1 MKQSLLNAD
10 FKSALNIMNKKRFS
24 NSELD
29 KGRRSVDL
37 YKVAILGMVFITP
50 AAIFTVMAYGFTY
63 VLKVKMIYTVLAWIC
78 WGLFIF
84 PYIIAIAAKFVR
96 HKDYGSYFFYNS
108 LMGLM
113 VCTCWAI
120 VSIMIGVYLV
130 RENTAKWETV
140 FQTVIA
146 LLCLI
151 FDIPHNIKKLRHELA
166 GKNEK
171 SIYYTDIIFGIV
183 FVALLIYNFKL
194 STILSENSYEGM
206 LEALL
211 MNVIGKQGILFY
223 LYLVSDKMLLWHAK
237 NYVLVSWYARKYPEE
252 TRKYFNIPVTR
263 WYYSNELREKHGV
276 DLATIPV
283 KEQLKGAKIDD
294 YEIYLNDI
302 ARINDE
308 DMRGETVIA
317 GFDIAID
324 SKDVYLICTD
334 KKMYPVYKDNTFNMS
349 VPQISYEA
357 LKWYDTDYKKDY
369 LRISDGKLIT
379 SFDWLKEKKKQAL
392 ESILA
397 EHGIPKLD
405 RTLFEVPKHAEI
417 KKDGIPA
424 GFVEN
429 YQAALS
435 NFSEDEKEIK
445 SSKIEHDILIYDNST
460 YMLLT
465 NKRLIFVF
473 NEDDFG
479 IPYIGVDYFN
489 ISIKHQRYGFAE
501 NLCLRNKNLIMPIK
515 GMTELW
521 KRTTIG
527 YLMDKAQVMKDAKAM
542 LEQSFTEIDMTVIE
556 KLEKAKVDDYEIY
569 INDIARINDVDMR
582 GETVIAGFDILAG
595 SKDVYLICTD
605 KKMYPVYKD
614 NTFNMS
620 VPQISYEALKW
631 YEVDYKKDYLR
642 ISDGKLIT
650 SFRDIKKNKKQT
662 LESILAEH
670 GIPKL
675 DWTLSE
681 VPKHAEIK
689 KDGIPSEFV
698 ENYQAALSSFSED
711 EQEIV
716 SDKVEHDV
724 IVDSTGVYFLV
735 TNKRFIFVFGNDDF
749 HIPYTSVDYSELSVY
764 KQHYFFADNL
774 CLRDK
779 NDLFMPFSGTSET
792 WKRITTKYLVDLI
805 NQSQKDALKG
815 GDVYD
820 EC

>member
-29 KGRRSVDL
+29 KGRRSVDV

-63 VLKVKMIYTVLAWIC
+63 VLKVKMIYAVLAWIC
-78 WGLFIF
+78 WGLFLF

-108 LMGLM
+108 LMELM

-130 RENTAKWETV
+130 RENTAKWEPV

-151 FDIPHNIKKLRHELA
+151 LDIPQTIKKWKYELA
-166 GKNEK
+166 GKSEE
-171 SIYYTDIIFGIV
+171 SIHYADIIFGIV
-183 FVALLIYNFKL
+183 FVALMIYNFKL
-194 STILSENSYEGM
+194 STILSECSSDGVFDGVFEG
-206 LEALL
+206 LL

-237 NYVLVSWYARKYPEE
+237 NYFLVSWYARKYPEE

-294 YEIYLNDI
+294 YEIY
-302 ARINDE
+302 
-308 DMRGETVIA
+308 
-317 GFDIAID
+317 
-324 SKDVYLICTD
+324 
-334 KKMYPVYKDNTFNMS
+334 
-349 VPQISYEA
+349 
-357 LKWYDTDYKKDY
+357 
-369 LRISDGKLIT
+369 
-379 SFDWLKEKKKQAL
+379 
-392 ESILA
+392 
-397 EHGIPKLD
+397 
-405 RTLFEVPKHAEI
+405 
-417 KKDGIPA
+417 
-424 GFVEN
+424 
-429 YQAALS
+429 
-435 NFSEDEKEIK
+435 
-445 SSKIEHDILIYDNST
+445 
-460 YMLLT
+460 
-465 NKRLIFVF
+465 
-473 NEDDFG
+473 
-479 IPYIGVDYFN
+479 
-489 ISIKHQRYGFAE
+489 
-501 NLCLRNKNLIMPIK
+501 
-515 GMTELW
+515 
-521 KRTTIG
+521 
-527 YLMDKAQVMKDAKAM
+527 
-542 LEQSFTEIDMTVIE
+542 
-556 KLEKAKVDDYEIY
+556 

-582 GETVIAGFDILAG
+582 GETVIAGFDISAG
-595 SKDVYLICTD
+595 SKNVYLICTD

-631 YEVDYKKDYLR
+631 YEVDYKKDYFR

-670 GIPKL
+670 GIPEL

-689 KDGIPSEFV
+689 KDGIPAEFV
-698 ENYQAALSSFSED
+698 ENYQTALSSFSED
-711 EQEIV
+711 EEEIG
-716 SDKVEHDV
+716 SDKVEHNV
-724 IVDSTGVYFLV
+724 IVDFTSVYFFV
-735 TNKRFIFVFGNDDF
+735 TNQRFIFVFGNDDF

-792 WKRITTKYLVDLI
+792 WERITTKYLVDLI

-815 GDVYD
+815 GMSMMNADRKDDVKD
-820 EC
+820 FVSFEQMRRQEAT

>member
-29 KGRRSVDL
+29 KGRRSVDV

-63 VLKVKMIYTVLAWIC
+63 VLKVKMIYAVLAWIC
-78 WGLFIF
+78 WGLFLF

-108 LMGLM
+108 LMELM

-130 RENTAKWETV
+130 RENTAKWEPV

-151 FDIPHNIKKLRHELA
+151 LDIPQTIKKWKYELD
-166 GKNEK
+166 GKSEE
-171 SIYYTDIIFGIV
+171 SIHYADIIFGIV
-183 FVALLIYNFKL
+183 FVALMIYNFKL
-194 STILSENSYEGM
+194 STILSECSSDGVFEGVF
-206 LEALL
+206 EGLL

-237 NYVLVSWYARKYPEE
+237 NYFLVSWYARKYPEE

-294 YEIYLNDI
+294 YEIY
-302 ARINDE
+302 
-308 DMRGETVIA
+308 
-317 GFDIAID
+317 
-324 SKDVYLICTD
+324 
-334 KKMYPVYKDNTFNMS
+334 
-349 VPQISYEA
+349 
-357 LKWYDTDYKKDY
+357 
-369 LRISDGKLIT
+369 
-379 SFDWLKEKKKQAL
+379 
-392 ESILA
+392 
-397 EHGIPKLD
+397 
-405 RTLFEVPKHAEI
+405 
-417 KKDGIPA
+417 
-424 GFVEN
+424 
-429 YQAALS
+429 
-435 NFSEDEKEIK
+435 
-445 SSKIEHDILIYDNST
+445 
-460 YMLLT
+460 
-465 NKRLIFVF
+465 
-473 NEDDFG
+473 
-479 IPYIGVDYFN
+479 
-489 ISIKHQRYGFAE
+489 
-501 NLCLRNKNLIMPIK
+501 
-515 GMTELW
+515 
-521 KRTTIG
+521 
-527 YLMDKAQVMKDAKAM
+527 
-542 LEQSFTEIDMTVIE
+542 
-556 KLEKAKVDDYEIY
+556 

-582 GETVIAGFDILAG
+582 GETVIAGFDISAG
-595 SKDVYLICTD
+595 SKNVYLICTD

-631 YEVDYKKDYLR
+631 YEVDYKKDYFR

-670 GIPKL
+670 GIPEL

-689 KDGIPSEFV
+689 KDGIPAEFV
-698 ENYQAALSSFSED
+698 ENYQTALSSFSED
-711 EQEIV
+711 EEEIG
-716 SDKVEHDV
+716 SDKVEHNV
-724 IVDSTGVYFLV
+724 IVDFTSVYFFV
-735 TNKRFIFVFGNDDF
+735 TNQRFIFVFGNDDF

-779 NDLFMPFSGTSET
+779 NELFMPFSGTSET
-792 WKRITTKYLVDLI
+792 WERITTKYLVDLI

>member
-29 KGRRSVDL
+29 KGRRSVDV

-63 VLKVKMIYTVLAWIC
+63 VLKVKMIYAVLAWIC
-78 WGLFIF
+78 WGLFLF

-108 LMGLM
+108 LMELM

-130 RENTAKWETV
+130 RENTAKWEPV

-151 FDIPHNIKKLRHELA
+151 LDIPQTIKKWKYELA
-166 GKNEK
+166 GKSEE
-171 SIYYTDIIFGIV
+171 SIHYADIIFGIV
-183 FVALLIYNFKL
+183 FVALMIYNFKL
-194 STILSENSYEGM
+194 STILSECSSDGVFDGVFEG
-206 LEALL
+206 LL

-237 NYVLVSWYARKYPEE
+237 NYFLVSWYARKYPEE

-294 YEIYLNDI
+294 YEIY
-302 ARINDE
+302 
-308 DMRGETVIA
+308 
-317 GFDIAID
+317 
-324 SKDVYLICTD
+324 
-334 KKMYPVYKDNTFNMS
+334 
-349 VPQISYEA
+349 
-357 LKWYDTDYKKDY
+357 
-369 LRISDGKLIT
+369 
-379 SFDWLKEKKKQAL
+379 
-392 ESILA
+392 
-397 EHGIPKLD
+397 
-405 RTLFEVPKHAEI
+405 
-417 KKDGIPA
+417 
-424 GFVEN
+424 
-429 YQAALS
+429 
-435 NFSEDEKEIK
+435 
-445 SSKIEHDILIYDNST
+445 
-460 YMLLT
+460 
-465 NKRLIFVF
+465 
-473 NEDDFG
+473 
-479 IPYIGVDYFN
+479 
-489 ISIKHQRYGFAE
+489 
-501 NLCLRNKNLIMPIK
+501 
-515 GMTELW
+515 
-521 KRTTIG
+521 
-527 YLMDKAQVMKDAKAM
+527 
-542 LEQSFTEIDMTVIE
+542 
-556 KLEKAKVDDYEIY
+556 

-582 GETVIAGFDILAG
+582 GETVIAGFDISAG
-595 SKDVYLICTD
+595 SKNVYLICTD

-631 YEVDYKKDYLR
+631 YEVDYKKDYFR

-670 GIPKL
+670 GIPEL
-675 DWTLSE
+675 YWTLSE

-689 KDGIPSEFV
+689 KDGIPAEFV
-698 ENYQAALSSFSED
+698 ENYQTALSSFSED
-711 EQEIV
+711 EEEIG
-716 SDKVEHDV
+716 SDKVEHNV
-724 IVDSTGVYFLV
+724 IVDFTSVYFFV
-735 TNKRFIFVFGNDDF
+735 TNQRFIFVFGNDDF

-792 WKRITTKYLVDLI
+792 WERITTKYLVDLI

>member
-1 MKQSLLNAD
+1 
-10 FKSALNIMNKKRFS
+10 MNKKRFS

-29 KGRRSVDL
+29 KGRRSVDV

-63 VLKVKMIYTVLAWIC
+63 VLKVKMIYAVLAWIC
-78 WGLFIF
+78 WGLFLF

-108 LMGLM
+108 LMELM

-130 RENTAKWETV
+130 RKNTAKWEPV

-151 FDIPHNIKKLRHELA
+151 LDIPQTIKKWKYELD
-166 GKNEK
+166 GKSEE
-171 SIYYTDIIFGIV
+171 SIHYADIIFGIV
-183 FVALLIYNFKL
+183 FVALMIYNFKL
-194 STILSENSYEGM
+194 STILSECSSDGVFDGMFEG
-206 LEALL
+206 LL

-237 NYVLVSWYARKYPEE
+237 NYFLVSWYARKYPEE

-294 YEIYLNDI
+294 YEIY
-302 ARINDE
+302 
-308 DMRGETVIA
+308 
-317 GFDIAID
+317 
-324 SKDVYLICTD
+324 
-334 KKMYPVYKDNTFNMS
+334 
-349 VPQISYEA
+349 
-357 LKWYDTDYKKDY
+357 
-369 LRISDGKLIT
+369 
-379 SFDWLKEKKKQAL
+379 
-392 ESILA
+392 
-397 EHGIPKLD
+397 
-405 RTLFEVPKHAEI
+405 
-417 KKDGIPA
+417 
-424 GFVEN
+424 
-429 YQAALS
+429 
-435 NFSEDEKEIK
+435 
-445 SSKIEHDILIYDNST
+445 
-460 YMLLT
+460 
-465 NKRLIFVF
+465 
-473 NEDDFG
+473 
-479 IPYIGVDYFN
+479 
-489 ISIKHQRYGFAE
+489 
-501 NLCLRNKNLIMPIK
+501 
-515 GMTELW
+515 
-521 KRTTIG
+521 
-527 YLMDKAQVMKDAKAM
+527 
-542 LEQSFTEIDMTVIE
+542 
-556 KLEKAKVDDYEIY
+556 

-582 GETVIAGFDILAG
+582 GETVIAGFDISAG
-595 SKDVYLICTD
+595 SKNVYLICTD

-631 YEVDYKKDYLR
+631 YEVDYKKDYFR

-662 LESILAEH
+662 LESIFAEH
-670 GIPKL
+670 GIPEL

-689 KDGIPSEFV
+689 KDGIPAEFV
-698 ENYQAALSSFSED
+698 ENYQTALSSFSED
-711 EQEIV
+711 EEEIG
-716 SDKVEHDV
+716 SDKVEHNV
-724 IVDSTGVYFLV
+724 IVDFTSVYFFV
-735 TNKRFIFVFGNDDF
+735 TNQRFIFVFGNDDF

-792 WKRITTKYLVDLI
+792 WERITTKYLVDLI

>member
-24 NSELD
+24 NSELE
-29 KGRRSVDL
+29 KGRSRDLSKLAISVM
-37 YKVAILGMVFITP
+37 AFITS
-50 AAIFTVMAYGFTY
+50 AFIFTFMAYGFTY
-63 VLKVKMIYTVLAWIC
+63 VLKVKTIYAVLAWIC
-78 WGLFIF
+78 WGLFLF

-108 LMGLM
+108 LMELM

-130 RENTAKWETV
+130 RENTAKWEPV

-151 FDIPHNIKKLRHELA
+151 LDIPQTIKKWKYELA
-166 GKNEK
+166 GKSEE
-171 SIYYTDIIFGIV
+171 SIHYADIIFGIV
-183 FVALLIYNFKL
+183 FVALMIYNFKL
-194 STILSENSYEGM
+194 STILSECSSDGVFDGVFEG
-206 LEALL
+206 LL

-237 NYVLVSWYARKYPEE
+237 NYFLVSWYARKYPEE
-252 TRKYFNIPVTR
+252 TRKYFNISVTR

-294 YEIYLNDI
+294 YEIYKNDI
-302 ARINDE
+302 DRIKDK
-308 DMRGETVIA
+308 DMEGEKLLA
-317 GFDIAID
+317 GFDTVID

-349 VPQISYEA
+349 VP
-357 LKWYDTDYKKDY
+357 K
-369 LRISDGKLIT
+369 
-379 SFDWLKEKKKQAL
+379 
-392 ESILA
+392 
-397 EHGIPKLD
+397 
-405 RTLFEVPKHAEI
+405 
-417 KKDGIPA
+417 
-424 GFVEN
+424 
-429 YQAALS
+429 
-435 NFSEDEKEIK
+435 
-445 SSKIEHDILIYDNST
+445 
-460 YMLLT
+460 
-465 NKRLIFVF
+465 
-473 NEDDFG
+473 
-479 IPYIGVDYFN
+479 
-489 ISIKHQRYGFAE
+489 
-501 NLCLRNKNLIMPIK
+501 
-515 GMTELW
+515 
-521 KRTTIG
+521 
-527 YLMDKAQVMKDAKAM
+527 
-542 LEQSFTEIDMTVIE
+542 
-556 KLEKAKVDDYEIY
+556 
-569 INDIARINDVDMR
+569 
-582 GETVIAGFDILAG
+582 
-595 SKDVYLICTD
+595 
-605 KKMYPVYKD
+605 
-614 NTFNMS
+614 
-620 VPQISYEALKW
+620 ISYEALKW
-631 YEVDYKKDYLR
+631 YEVDYKKDYFR

-670 GIPKL
+670 GIPEL

-689 KDGIPSEFV
+689 KDGIPAEFV
-698 ENYQAALSSFSED
+698 ENYQTALSSFSED
-711 EQEIV
+711 EEEIG
-716 SDKVEHDV
+716 SDKVEHNV
-724 IVDSTGVYFLV
+724 IVDFTSVYFLA
-735 TNKRFIFVFGNDDF
+735 TNQRFIFVFGNDDF

-792 WKRITTKYLVDLI
+792 WERITTKYLVDLI

>member
-63 VLKVKMIYTVLAWIC
+63 VLKVKMIYAVLAWIC

-108 LMGLM
+108 LMELM

-130 RENTAKWETV
+130 RENTAKWEPV

-151 FDIPHNIKKLRHELA
+151 LDIPQTIKKWKYELA
-166 GKNEK
+166 GKSEE
-171 SIYYTDIIFGIV
+171 SIHYADIIFGIV

-237 NYVLVSWYARKYPEE
+237 NYFLVSWYARKYPEE

-294 YEIYLNDI
+294 YEIYKNDI
-302 ARINDE
+302 DRIKDK
-308 DMRGETVIA
+308 DMEGETVIA
-317 GFDIAID
+317 GFDTVID

-349 VPQISYEA
+349 VPKISYES
-357 LKWYDTDYKKDY
+357 LKWYDTDYKKGY
-369 LRISDGKLIT
+369 FRISDGKLIT
-379 SFDWLKEKKKQAL
+379 SFDGLKEKKKQA
-392 ESILA
+392 
-397 EHGIPKLD
+397 
-405 RTLFEVPKHAEI
+405 
-417 KKDGIPA
+417 
-424 GFVEN
+424 
-429 YQAALS
+429 
-435 NFSEDEKEIK
+435 
-445 SSKIEHDILIYDNST
+445 
-460 YMLLT
+460 
-465 NKRLIFVF
+465 
-473 NEDDFG
+473 
-479 IPYIGVDYFN
+479 
-489 ISIKHQRYGFAE
+489 
-501 NLCLRNKNLIMPIK
+501 
-515 GMTELW
+515 
-521 KRTTIG
+521 
-527 YLMDKAQVMKDAKAM
+527 
-542 LEQSFTEIDMTVIE
+542 
-556 KLEKAKVDDYEIY
+556 
-569 INDIARINDVDMR
+569 
-582 GETVIAGFDILAG
+582 
-595 SKDVYLICTD
+595 
-605 KKMYPVYKD
+605 
-614 NTFNMS
+614 
-620 VPQISYEALKW
+620 
-631 YEVDYKKDYLR
+631 
-642 ISDGKLIT
+642 
-650 SFRDIKKNKKQT
+650 

-689 KDGIPSEFV
+689 KDGIPARFV

>member
-1 MKQSLLNAD
+1 
-10 FKSALNIMNKKRFS
+10 MNKKRFS

-29 KGRRSVDL
+29 KGRRSVDV

-63 VLKVKMIYTVLAWIC
+63 VLKVKMIYAVLAWIC
-78 WGLFIF
+78 WGLFLF

-108 LMGLM
+108 LMELM

-130 RENTAKWETV
+130 RENTAKWEPV

-151 FDIPHNIKKLRHELA
+151 LDIPQTIKKWKYELA
-166 GKNEK
+166 GKSEE
-171 SIYYTDIIFGIV
+171 SIHYADIIFGIV
-183 FVALLIYNFKL
+183 FVALMIYNFKL
-194 STILSENSYEGM
+194 STILSECSSDGVFEG
-206 LEALL
+206 LL

-237 NYVLVSWYARKYPEE
+237 NYFLVSWYARKYPEE
-252 TRKYFNIPVTR
+252 TRKYFNISVTR

-294 YEIYLNDI
+294 YKIYKNDI
-302 ARINDE
+302 DRIKDK
-308 DMRGETVIA
+308 DMEGEKLLA
-317 GFDIAID
+317 GFDTVID

-349 VPQISYEA
+349 VP
-357 LKWYDTDYKKDY
+357 K
-369 LRISDGKLIT
+369 
-379 SFDWLKEKKKQAL
+379 
-392 ESILA
+392 
-397 EHGIPKLD
+397 
-405 RTLFEVPKHAEI
+405 
-417 KKDGIPA
+417 
-424 GFVEN
+424 
-429 YQAALS
+429 
-435 NFSEDEKEIK
+435 
-445 SSKIEHDILIYDNST
+445 
-460 YMLLT
+460 
-465 NKRLIFVF
+465 
-473 NEDDFG
+473 
-479 IPYIGVDYFN
+479 
-489 ISIKHQRYGFAE
+489 
-501 NLCLRNKNLIMPIK
+501 
-515 GMTELW
+515 
-521 KRTTIG
+521 
-527 YLMDKAQVMKDAKAM
+527 
-542 LEQSFTEIDMTVIE
+542 
-556 KLEKAKVDDYEIY
+556 
-569 INDIARINDVDMR
+569 
-582 GETVIAGFDILAG
+582 
-595 SKDVYLICTD
+595 
-605 KKMYPVYKD
+605 
-614 NTFNMS
+614 
-620 VPQISYEALKW
+620 ISYEALKW
-631 YEVDYKKDYLR
+631 YEVDYKKDYFR

-670 GIPKL
+670 GIPEL

-689 KDGIPSEFV
+689 KDGIPAEFV
-698 ENYQAALSSFSED
+698 ENYQTALSSFSED
-711 EQEIV
+711 EEEIG
-716 SDKVEHDV
+716 SDKVEHNV
-724 IVDSTGVYFLV
+724 IVDFTSVYFLV

>member
-29 KGRRSVDL
+29 KGRRSVDV

-63 VLKVKMIYTVLAWIC
+63 VLKVKMIYAVLAWIC
-78 WGLFIF
+78 WGLFLF

-108 LMGLM
+108 LMELM

-130 RENTAKWETV
+130 RKNTAKWEPV

-151 FDIPHNIKKLRHELA
+151 LDIPQTIKKWKYELD
-166 GKNEK
+166 GKSEE
-171 SIYYTDIIFGIV
+171 SIHYADIIFGIV
-183 FVALLIYNFKL
+183 FVALMIYNFKL
-194 STILSENSYEGM
+194 STILSECSSDGVFDGMFEG
-206 LEALL
+206 LL

-237 NYVLVSWYARKYPEE
+237 NYFLVSWYARKYPEE

-263 WYYSNELREKHGV
+263 WYYSNELREKHG
-276 DLATIPV
+276 A
-283 KEQLKGAKIDD
+283 
-294 YEIYLNDI
+294 
-302 ARINDE
+302 
-308 DMRGETVIA
+308 
-317 GFDIAID
+317 
-324 SKDVYLICTD
+324 
-334 KKMYPVYKDNTFNMS
+334 
-349 VPQISYEA
+349 
-357 LKWYDTDYKKDY
+357 
-369 LRISDGKLIT
+369 
-379 SFDWLKEKKKQAL
+379 
-392 ESILA
+392 
-397 EHGIPKLD
+397 
-405 RTLFEVPKHAEI
+405 
-417 KKDGIPA
+417 
-424 GFVEN
+424 
-429 YQAALS
+429 
-435 NFSEDEKEIK
+435 
-445 SSKIEHDILIYDNST
+445 
-460 YMLLT
+460 
-465 NKRLIFVF
+465 
-473 NEDDFG
+473 DF
-479 IPYIGVDYFN
+479 
-489 ISIKHQRYGFAE
+489 A
-501 NLCLRNKNLIMPIK
+501 
-515 GMTELW
+515 
-521 KRTTIG
+521 
-527 YLMDKAQVMKDAKAM
+527 
-542 LEQSFTEIDMTVIE
+542 DMTVIE
-556 KLEKAKVDDYEIY
+556 KLEKAKVDDYEFY
-569 INDIARINDVDMR
+569 KNDIARINDVDMR
-582 GETVIAGFDILAG
+582 GETVIAGFDISAG
-595 SKDVYLICTD
+595 SKNVYLICTD

-631 YEVDYKKDYLR
+631 YEVDYKKDYFR

-662 LESILAEH
+662 LESIFAEH
-670 GIPKL
+670 GIPEL

-689 KDGIPSEFV
+689 KDGIPAEFV
-698 ENYQAALSSFSED
+698 ENYQTALSSFSED
-711 EQEIV
+711 EEEIG
-716 SDKVEHDV
+716 SDKVEHNV
-724 IVDSTGVYFLV
+724 IVDFTSVYFFV
-735 TNKRFIFVFGNDDF
+735 TNQRFIFVFGNDDF

-792 WKRITTKYLVDLI
+792 WERITTKYLVDLI

>member
-29 KGRRSVDL
+29 KGRRSVDV

-63 VLKVKMIYTVLAWIC
+63 VLKVKMIYAVLAWIC
-78 WGLFIF
+78 WGLFLF

-108 LMGLM
+108 LMELM

-130 RENTAKWETV
+130 RENTAKWEPV

-151 FDIPHNIKKLRHELA
+151 LDIPQTIKKWKYELA
-166 GKNEK
+166 GKSEE
-171 SIYYTDIIFGIV
+171 SIHYADIIFGIV
-183 FVALLIYNFKL
+183 FVALMIYNFKL
-194 STILSENSYEGM
+194 STILSECSSDGVFDGVFEG
-206 LEALL
+206 LL

-237 NYVLVSWYARKYPEE
+237 NYFLVSWYARKYPEE
-252 TRKYFNIPVTR
+252 TQKYFNIPVTR

-294 YEIYLNDI
+294 YEIYKNDI
-302 ARINDE
+302 DRIKDK
-308 DMRGETVIA
+308 DMEVEKLLA
-317 GFDIAID
+317 GFD
-324 SKDVYLICTD
+324 
-334 KKMYPVYKDNTFNMS
+334 
-349 VPQISYEA
+349 
-357 LKWYDTDYKKDY
+357 
-369 LRISDGKLIT
+369 
-379 SFDWLKEKKKQAL
+379 
-392 ESILA
+392 
-397 EHGIPKLD
+397 
-405 RTLFEVPKHAEI
+405 
-417 KKDGIPA
+417 
-424 GFVEN
+424 
-429 YQAALS
+429 
-435 NFSEDEKEIK
+435 
-445 SSKIEHDILIYDNST
+445 
-460 YMLLT
+460 
-465 NKRLIFVF
+465 
-473 NEDDFG
+473 
-479 IPYIGVDYFN
+479 
-489 ISIKHQRYGFAE
+489 
-501 NLCLRNKNLIMPIK
+501 
-515 GMTELW
+515 
-521 KRTTIG
+521 
-527 YLMDKAQVMKDAKAM
+527 
-542 LEQSFTEIDMTVIE
+542 TVI
-556 KLEKAKVDDYEIY
+556 D
-569 INDIARINDVDMR
+569 
-582 GETVIAGFDILAG
+582 

-631 YEVDYKKDYLR
+631 YEVDYKKDYFR

-670 GIPKL
+670 GIPEL

-689 KDGIPSEFV
+689 KDGIPAEFV
-698 ENYQAALSSFSED
+698 ENYQTALSSFSED
-711 EQEIV
+711 EEEIG
-716 SDKVEHDV
+716 SDKVEHNV
-724 IVDSTGVYFLV
+724 IVDFTSVYFFV
-735 TNKRFIFVFGNDDF
+735 TNQRFIFVFGNDDF

-792 WKRITTKYLVDLI
+792 WERITTKYLVDLI

>member
-29 KGRRSVDL
+29 KGRRSVDV

-63 VLKVKMIYTVLAWIC
+63 VLKVKMIYAVLAWIC
-78 WGLFIF
+78 WGLFLF

-108 LMGLM
+108 LMELM

-130 RENTAKWETV
+130 RENTAKWEPV

-151 FDIPHNIKKLRHELA
+151 LDIPQTIKKWKYELD
-166 GKNEK
+166 GKSEE
-171 SIYYTDIIFGIV
+171 SIHYADIIFGIV
-183 FVALLIYNFKL
+183 FVALMIYNFKL
-194 STILSENSYEGM
+194 STILSECSSDGVFEGVF
-206 LEALL
+206 EGLL

-237 NYVLVSWYARKYPEE
+237 NYFLVSWYARKYPEE

-294 YEIYLNDI
+294 YEIY
-302 ARINDE
+302 
-308 DMRGETVIA
+308 
-317 GFDIAID
+317 
-324 SKDVYLICTD
+324 
-334 KKMYPVYKDNTFNMS
+334 
-349 VPQISYEA
+349 
-357 LKWYDTDYKKDY
+357 
-369 LRISDGKLIT
+369 
-379 SFDWLKEKKKQAL
+379 
-392 ESILA
+392 
-397 EHGIPKLD
+397 
-405 RTLFEVPKHAEI
+405 
-417 KKDGIPA
+417 
-424 GFVEN
+424 
-429 YQAALS
+429 
-435 NFSEDEKEIK
+435 
-445 SSKIEHDILIYDNST
+445 
-460 YMLLT
+460 
-465 NKRLIFVF
+465 
-473 NEDDFG
+473 
-479 IPYIGVDYFN
+479 
-489 ISIKHQRYGFAE
+489 
-501 NLCLRNKNLIMPIK
+501 
-515 GMTELW
+515 
-521 KRTTIG
+521 
-527 YLMDKAQVMKDAKAM
+527 
-542 LEQSFTEIDMTVIE
+542 
-556 KLEKAKVDDYEIY
+556 

-582 GETVIAGFDILAG
+582 GETVIAGFDISAG
-595 SKDVYLICTD
+595 SKNVYLICTD

-631 YEVDYKKDYLR
+631 YEVDYKKDYFR

-670 GIPKL
+670 GIPEL

-689 KDGIPSEFV
+689 KDGIPAEFV
-698 ENYQAALSSFSED
+698 ENYQTALSSFSED
-711 EQEIV
+711 EEEIG
-716 SDKVEHDV
+716 SDKVEHNV
-724 IVDSTGVYFLV
+724 IVDFTSVYFFV
-735 TNKRFIFVFGNDDF
+735 TNQRFIFVFGNDDF

-792 WKRITTKYLVDLI
+792 WERITTKYLVDLI

>member
-29 KGRRSVDL
+29 KGRRSVDV

-63 VLKVKMIYTVLAWIC
+63 VLKVKMIYAVLAWIC
-78 WGLFIF
+78 WGLFLF

-108 LMGLM
+108 LMELM

-130 RENTAKWETV
+130 RKNTAKWEPV

-151 FDIPHNIKKLRHELA
+151 LDIPQTIKKWKYELD
-166 GKNEK
+166 GKSEE
-171 SIYYTDIIFGIV
+171 SIHYADIIFGIV
-183 FVALLIYNFKL
+183 FVALMIYNFKL
-194 STILSENSYEGM
+194 STILSECSSDGVFDGMFEG
-206 LEALL
+206 LL

-237 NYVLVSWYARKYPEE
+237 NYFLVSWYARKYPEE

-294 YEIYLNDI
+294 YEIY
-302 ARINDE
+302 
-308 DMRGETVIA
+308 
-317 GFDIAID
+317 
-324 SKDVYLICTD
+324 
-334 KKMYPVYKDNTFNMS
+334 
-349 VPQISYEA
+349 
-357 LKWYDTDYKKDY
+357 
-369 LRISDGKLIT
+369 
-379 SFDWLKEKKKQAL
+379 
-392 ESILA
+392 
-397 EHGIPKLD
+397 
-405 RTLFEVPKHAEI
+405 
-417 KKDGIPA
+417 
-424 GFVEN
+424 
-429 YQAALS
+429 
-435 NFSEDEKEIK
+435 
-445 SSKIEHDILIYDNST
+445 
-460 YMLLT
+460 
-465 NKRLIFVF
+465 
-473 NEDDFG
+473 
-479 IPYIGVDYFN
+479 
-489 ISIKHQRYGFAE
+489 
-501 NLCLRNKNLIMPIK
+501 
-515 GMTELW
+515 
-521 KRTTIG
+521 
-527 YLMDKAQVMKDAKAM
+527 
-542 LEQSFTEIDMTVIE
+542 
-556 KLEKAKVDDYEIY
+556 

-582 GETVIAGFDILAG
+582 GETVIAGFDISAG
-595 SKDVYLICTD
+595 SKNVYLICTD

-631 YEVDYKKDYLR
+631 YEVDYKKDYFR

-662 LESILAEH
+662 LESIFAEH
-670 GIPKL
+670 GIPEL

-689 KDGIPSEFV
+689 KDGIPAEFV
-698 ENYQAALSSFSED
+698 ENYQTALSSFSED
-711 EQEIV
+711 EEEIG
-716 SDKVEHDV
+716 SDKVEHNV
-724 IVDSTGVYFLV
+724 IVDFTSVYFFV
-735 TNKRFIFVFGNDDF
+735 TNQRFIFVFGNDDF

-792 WKRITTKYLVDLI
+792 WERITTKYLVDLI

>member
-24 NSELD
+24 NSELE
-29 KGRRSVDL
+29 KGRSRDLSKLAVSVM
-37 YKVAILGMVFITP
+37 AFITS
-50 AAIFTVMAYGFTY
+50 AFIFTFMAYGFTY
-63 VLKVKMIYTVLAWIC
+63 VLKVKTIYAVLAWIC
-78 WGLFIF
+78 WGLFVF
-84 PYIIAIAAKFVR
+84 PCIVAIAAKFVR
-96 HKDYGSYFFYNS
+96 YKDYGSYFFYNS
-108 LMGLM
+108 LMELM

-130 RENTAKWETV
+130 RENTAKWEPV

-151 FDIPHNIKKLRHELA
+151 LDIPQTIKKWKYELA
-166 GKNEK
+166 GKSEE
-171 SIYYTDIIFGIV
+171 SIHYADIIFGIV
-183 FVALLIYNFKL
+183 FVALMIYNFKL
-194 STILSENSYEGM
+194 STILSECSSDGVFEG
-206 LEALL
+206 LL

-237 NYVLVSWYARKYPEE
+237 NYFLVSWYARKYPEE

-294 YEIYLNDI
+294 YEIY
-302 ARINDE
+302 
-308 DMRGETVIA
+308 
-317 GFDIAID
+317 
-324 SKDVYLICTD
+324 
-334 KKMYPVYKDNTFNMS
+334 
-349 VPQISYEA
+349 
-357 LKWYDTDYKKDY
+357 
-369 LRISDGKLIT
+369 
-379 SFDWLKEKKKQAL
+379 
-392 ESILA
+392 
-397 EHGIPKLD
+397 
-405 RTLFEVPKHAEI
+405 
-417 KKDGIPA
+417 
-424 GFVEN
+424 
-429 YQAALS
+429 
-435 NFSEDEKEIK
+435 
-445 SSKIEHDILIYDNST
+445 
-460 YMLLT
+460 
-465 NKRLIFVF
+465 
-473 NEDDFG
+473 
-479 IPYIGVDYFN
+479 
-489 ISIKHQRYGFAE
+489 
-501 NLCLRNKNLIMPIK
+501 
-515 GMTELW
+515 
-521 KRTTIG
+521 
-527 YLMDKAQVMKDAKAM
+527 
-542 LEQSFTEIDMTVIE
+542 
-556 KLEKAKVDDYEIY
+556 

-582 GETVIAGFDILAG
+582 GETVIAGFDISAG
-595 SKDVYLICTD
+595 SKNVYLICTD

-631 YEVDYKKDYLR
+631 YEVDYKKDYFR
-642 ISDGKLIT
+642 IFDGKLIT

-670 GIPKL
+670 GIPEL

-689 KDGIPSEFV
+689 KDGIPAEFV
-698 ENYQAALSSFSED
+698 ENYQTALSSFSED
-711 EQEIV
+711 EEEIG
-716 SDKVEHDV
+716 SDKVEHNV
-724 IVDSTGVYFLV
+724 IVDFTSVYFFV
-735 TNKRFIFVFGNDDF
+735 TNQRFIFVFGNDDF

-764 KQHYFFADNL
+764 KHHYFLADNL

-779 NDLFMPFSGTSET
+779 NDLFMPFLGTSET

>member
-24 NSELD
+24 NSELE
-29 KGRRSVDL
+29 KGRSRGLSKLAISVM
-37 YKVAILGMVFITP
+37 AFITS
-50 AAIFTVMAYGFTY
+50 AFIFTFMAYGFTY
-63 VLKVKMIYTVLAWIC
+63 VLKVKMIYAVLAWIC
-78 WGLFIF
+78 WGLFVF
-84 PYIIAIAAKFVR
+84 PCIVAIAAKFVR
-96 HKDYGSYFFYNS
+96 YKDYGSYFFYNS

-113 VCTCWAI
+113 FSICLCIATIPLSVC
-120 VSIMIGVYLV
+120 VV

-151 FDIPHNIKKLRHELA
+151 LDIPHKIKKLRHELA

-171 SIYYTDIIFGIV
+171 SINYADIIFGIV
-183 FVALLIYNFKL
+183 FVALMIYNFKL
-194 STILSENSYEGM
+194 STILSENSYKGM
-206 LEALL
+206 LEALID
-211 MNVIGKQGILFY
+211 NVVCKQGILFW
-223 LYLVSDKMLLWHAK
+223 LYLMSDKVLLYYAK
-237 NYVLVSWYARKYPEE
+237 NYFLVSWYTRKYPEE
-252 TRKYFNIPVTR
+252 TRKHFNIPVTR
-263 WYYSNELREKHGV
+263 WYYSNELREKHGADFADMSV
-276 DLATIPV
+276 IEKLE
-283 KEQLKGAKIDD
+283 KAKADD
-294 YEIYLNDI
+294 YEIYKNDI

-324 SKDVYLICTD
+324 
-334 KKMYPVYKDNTFNMS
+334 
-349 VPQISYEA
+349 
-357 LKWYDTDYKKDY
+357 
-369 LRISDGKLIT
+369 
-379 SFDWLKEKKKQAL
+379 
-392 ESILA
+392 
-397 EHGIPKLD
+397 
-405 RTLFEVPKHAEI
+405 
-417 KKDGIPA
+417 
-424 GFVEN
+424 
-429 YQAALS
+429 
-435 NFSEDEKEIK
+435 
-445 SSKIEHDILIYDNST
+445 
-460 YMLLT
+460 
-465 NKRLIFVF
+465 
-473 NEDDFG
+473 
-479 IPYIGVDYFN
+479 
-489 ISIKHQRYGFAE
+489 
-501 NLCLRNKNLIMPIK
+501 
-515 GMTELW
+515 
-521 KRTTIG
+521 
-527 YLMDKAQVMKDAKAM
+527 
-542 LEQSFTEIDMTVIE
+542 
-556 KLEKAKVDDYEIY
+556 
-569 INDIARINDVDMR
+569 
-582 GETVIAGFDILAG
+582 

-670 GIPKL
+670 GVSKL

-689 KDGIPSEFV
+689 KDGIPAEFS

-805 NQSQKDALKG
+805 NQKEERCVEK
-815 GDVYD
+815 
-820 EC
+820 

>member
-29 KGRRSVDL
+29 KGRRSVDV

-63 VLKVKMIYTVLAWIC
+63 VLKVKMIYAVLAWIC
-78 WGLFIF
+78 WGLFLF

-108 LMGLM
+108 LMELM

-183 FVALLIYNFKL
+183 FVALMIYNFKL
-194 STILSENSYEGM
+194 STILSENSYKEM
-206 LEALL
+206 LEALIE
-211 MNVIGKQGILFY
+211 NVVFKQGILVNAY
-223 LYLVSDKMLLWHAK
+223 LMFDKLLLYYAK
-237 NYVLVSWYARKYPEE
+237 NYFLVSWYARKYPEE

-263 WYYSNELREKHGV
+263 WYYSNELREKHGADFADMSV
-276 DLATIPV
+276 IEKLE
-283 KEQLKGAKIDD
+283 KAKADD
-294 YEIYLNDI
+294 YEIYKNDI

-357 LKWYDTDYKKDY
+357 LKWY
-369 LRISDGKLIT
+369 
-379 SFDWLKEKKKQAL
+379 
-392 ESILA
+392 
-397 EHGIPKLD
+397 
-405 RTLFEVPKHAEI
+405 
-417 KKDGIPA
+417 
-424 GFVEN
+424 
-429 YQAALS
+429 
-435 NFSEDEKEIK
+435 
-445 SSKIEHDILIYDNST
+445 
-460 YMLLT
+460 
-465 NKRLIFVF
+465 
-473 NEDDFG
+473 
-479 IPYIGVDYFN
+479 
-489 ISIKHQRYGFAE
+489 
-501 NLCLRNKNLIMPIK
+501 
-515 GMTELW
+515 
-521 KRTTIG
+521 
-527 YLMDKAQVMKDAKAM
+527 
-542 LEQSFTEIDMTVIE
+542 
-556 KLEKAKVDDYEIY
+556 
-569 INDIARINDVDMR
+569 
-582 GETVIAGFDILAG
+582 
-595 SKDVYLICTD
+595 
-605 KKMYPVYKD
+605 
-614 NTFNMS
+614 
-620 VPQISYEALKW
+620 
-631 YEVDYKKDYLR
+631 EVDYKKDYFR

-670 GIPKL
+670 GIPEL

-689 KDGIPSEFV
+689 KDGIPAEFV
-698 ENYQAALSSFSED
+698 ENYQTALSSFSED
-711 EQEIV
+711 EEEIG
-716 SDKVEHDV
+716 SDKVEHNV
-724 IVDSTGVYFLV
+724 IVDFTSVYFLV

-805 NQSQKDALKG
+805 NQKEERCVEK
-815 GDVYD
+815 
-820 EC
+820 

>member
-10 FKSALNIMNKKRFS
+10 FKSALNIMNKKCFS

-63 VLKVKMIYTVLAWIC
+63 VLKVKMIYAVLAWIC

-96 HKDYGSYFFYNS
+96 HKDYGSYFFYKS
-108 LMGLM
+108 LTEIM
-113 VCTCWAI
+113 VYICWDI
-120 VSIMIGVYLV
+120 VLIMISVYLV
-130 RENTAKWETV
+130 RENTATWEPV
-140 FQTVIA
+140 FQTVIV
-146 LLCLI
+146 LICLI
-151 FDIPHNIKKLRHELA
+151 FDIPHNIKKWKHELT

-171 SIYYTDIIFGIV
+171 SINYADIIFGIV

-194 STILSENSYEGM
+194 STILSENSYKEM
-206 LEALL
+206 LEALIE
-211 MNVIGKQGILFY
+211 NVVFKQGILVNAY
-223 LYLVSDKMLLWHAK
+223 LMFDKLLLYYAK
-237 NYVLVSWYARKYPEE
+237 NYFLVSWYAKKYPEE
-252 TRKYFNIPVTR
+252 TRKHFNIPITK
-263 WYYSNELREKHGV
+263 WYYSNELREKHGA
-276 DLATIPV
+276 DFA
-283 KEQLKGAKIDD
+283 
-294 YEIYLNDI
+294 
-302 ARINDE
+302 
-308 DMRGETVIA
+308 DM
-317 GFDIAID
+317 
-324 SKDVYLICTD
+324 S
-334 KKMYPVYKDNTFNMS
+334 
-349 VPQISYEA
+349 
-357 LKWYDTDYKKDY
+357 
-369 LRISDGKLIT
+369 
-379 SFDWLKEKKKQAL
+379 
-392 ESILA
+392 
-397 EHGIPKLD
+397 
-405 RTLFEVPKHAEI
+405 
-417 KKDGIPA
+417 
-424 GFVEN
+424 
-429 YQAALS
+429 
-435 NFSEDEKEIK
+435 
-445 SSKIEHDILIYDNST
+445 
-460 YMLLT
+460 
-465 NKRLIFVF
+465 
-473 NEDDFG
+473 
-479 IPYIGVDYFN
+479 
-489 ISIKHQRYGFAE
+489 
-501 NLCLRNKNLIMPIK
+501 
-515 GMTELW
+515 
-521 KRTTIG
+521 
-527 YLMDKAQVMKDAKAM
+527 
-542 LEQSFTEIDMTVIE
+542 VIE
-556 KLEKAKVDDYEIY
+556 KLENVKADDYEIY

-582 GETVIAGFDILAG
+582 GETVIAGFDILVG

-670 GIPKL
+670 GVSKL

-689 KDGIPSEFV
+689 KDGIPAEFS

-724 IVDSTGVYFLV
+724 IVDFTSVYFFV
-735 TNKRFIFVFGNDDF
+735 TNQRFIFVFGNDDF

-764 KQHYFFADNL
+764 KQHYFLADNL

-779 NDLFMPFSGTSET
+779 NDLFMPFLGTSET
-792 WKRITTKYLVDLI
+792 WERITTKYLVDLI

>member
-29 KGRRSVDL
+29 KGRRSVDV

-63 VLKVKMIYTVLAWIC
+63 VLKVKMIYAVLAWIC
-78 WGLFIF
+78 WGLFLF

-108 LMGLM
+108 LMELM

-130 RENTAKWETV
+130 RENTAKWEPV

-151 FDIPHNIKKLRHELA
+151 LDIPQTIKKWKYELA
-166 GKNEK
+166 GKSEE
-171 SIYYTDIIFGIV
+171 SIHYADIIFGIV
-183 FVALLIYNFKL
+183 FVALMIYNFKL
-194 STILSENSYEGM
+194 STILSECSSDGVFDGVFEG
-206 LEALL
+206 LL

-237 NYVLVSWYARKYPEE
+237 NYFLVSWYARKYPEE

-294 YEIYLNDI
+294 YEIY
-302 ARINDE
+302 
-308 DMRGETVIA
+308 
-317 GFDIAID
+317 
-324 SKDVYLICTD
+324 
-334 KKMYPVYKDNTFNMS
+334 
-349 VPQISYEA
+349 
-357 LKWYDTDYKKDY
+357 
-369 LRISDGKLIT
+369 
-379 SFDWLKEKKKQAL
+379 
-392 ESILA
+392 
-397 EHGIPKLD
+397 
-405 RTLFEVPKHAEI
+405 
-417 KKDGIPA
+417 
-424 GFVEN
+424 
-429 YQAALS
+429 
-435 NFSEDEKEIK
+435 
-445 SSKIEHDILIYDNST
+445 
-460 YMLLT
+460 
-465 NKRLIFVF
+465 
-473 NEDDFG
+473 
-479 IPYIGVDYFN
+479 
-489 ISIKHQRYGFAE
+489 
-501 NLCLRNKNLIMPIK
+501 
-515 GMTELW
+515 
-521 KRTTIG
+521 
-527 YLMDKAQVMKDAKAM
+527 
-542 LEQSFTEIDMTVIE
+542 
-556 KLEKAKVDDYEIY
+556 

-582 GETVIAGFDILAG
+582 SETVIAGFDISAG
-595 SKDVYLICTD
+595 SKEVYLICTD

-631 YEVDYKKDYLR
+631 YEVDYKKDYFR

-670 GIPKL
+670 GVSKL

-689 KDGIPSEFV
+689 KDGIPAEFV
-698 ENYQAALSSFSED
+698 ENYQTALSSFSED
-711 EQEIV
+711 EEEIG
-716 SDKVEHDV
+716 SDKVEHNV
-724 IVDSTGVYFLV
+724 IVDFTSVYFFV
-735 TNKRFIFVFGNDDF
+735 TNQRFIFVFGNDDF

-792 WKRITTKYLVDLI
+792 WERITTKYLVDLI

>member
-63 VLKVKMIYTVLAWIC
+63 VLKVKMIYAVLAWIC
-78 WGLFIF
+78 WGLFLF

-108 LMGLM
+108 LMELM

-151 FDIPHNIKKLRHELA
+151 FDIPHNIKKWKHELA

-183 FVALLIYNFKL
+183 FVALMIYNFKL
-194 STILSENSYEGM
+194 STILSENSYKEM
-206 LEALL
+206 LEALIE
-211 MNVIGKQGILFY
+211 NVVFKQGILVNAY
-223 LYLVSDKMLLWHAK
+223 LMFDKLLLYYAK
-237 NYVLVSWYARKYPEE
+237 NYFLVSWYAKKYPEE
-252 TRKYFNIPVTR
+252 TRKHFNIPITK
-263 WYYSNELREKHGV
+263 WYYSNELREKHGADFADMSV
-276 DLATIPV
+276 IEKLENV
-283 KEQLKGAKIDD
+283 KADD
-294 YEIYLNDI
+294 YEIYINDI

-324 SKDVYLICTD
+324 S
-334 KKMYPVYKDNTFNMS
+334 
-349 VPQISYEA
+349 
-357 LKWYDTDYKKDY
+357 
-369 LRISDGKLIT
+369 
-379 SFDWLKEKKKQAL
+379 
-392 ESILA
+392 
-397 EHGIPKLD
+397 
-405 RTLFEVPKHAEI
+405 
-417 KKDGIPA
+417 
-424 GFVEN
+424 
-429 YQAALS
+429 
-435 NFSEDEKEIK
+435 
-445 SSKIEHDILIYDNST
+445 
-460 YMLLT
+460 
-465 NKRLIFVF
+465 
-473 NEDDFG
+473 
-479 IPYIGVDYFN
+479 
-489 ISIKHQRYGFAE
+489 
-501 NLCLRNKNLIMPIK
+501 RN
-515 GMTELW
+515 
-521 KRTTIG
+521 
-527 YLMDKAQVMKDAKAM
+527 
-542 LEQSFTEIDMTVIE
+542 
-556 KLEKAKVDDYEIY
+556 
-569 INDIARINDVDMR
+569 
-582 GETVIAGFDILAG
+582 
-595 SKDVYLICTD
+595 VYLICTD

-631 YEVDYKKDYLR
+631 YEVDYKKDYFR

-670 GIPKL
+670 GIPEL

-711 EQEIV
+711 EEEIG

-764 KQHYFFADNL
+764 KQHYFLADNL

>member
-29 KGRRSVDL
+29 KGRRSVDV

-63 VLKVKMIYTVLAWIC
+63 VLKVKMIYAVLAWIC
-78 WGLFIF
+78 WGLFLF

-108 LMGLM
+108 LMELM

-130 RENTAKWETV
+130 RENTAKWEPV

-151 FDIPHNIKKLRHELA
+151 LDIPQTIKKWKYELA
-166 GKNEK
+166 GKSEE
-171 SIYYTDIIFGIV
+171 SIHYADIIFGIV
-183 FVALLIYNFKL
+183 FVALMIYNFKL
-194 STILSENSYEGM
+194 STILSECSSDGVFDG
-206 LEALL
+206 LL

-237 NYVLVSWYARKYPEE
+237 NYFLVSWYARKYPEE

-294 YEIYLNDI
+294 YEIYKNDI
-302 ARINDE
+302 DRIKDK
-308 DMRGETVIA
+308 DMEGEKLLA
-317 GFDIAID
+317 GFD
-324 SKDVYLICTD
+324 
-334 KKMYPVYKDNTFNMS
+334 
-349 VPQISYEA
+349 
-357 LKWYDTDYKKDY
+357 
-369 LRISDGKLIT
+369 
-379 SFDWLKEKKKQAL
+379 
-392 ESILA
+392 
-397 EHGIPKLD
+397 
-405 RTLFEVPKHAEI
+405 
-417 KKDGIPA
+417 
-424 GFVEN
+424 
-429 YQAALS
+429 
-435 NFSEDEKEIK
+435 
-445 SSKIEHDILIYDNST
+445 
-460 YMLLT
+460 
-465 NKRLIFVF
+465 
-473 NEDDFG
+473 
-479 IPYIGVDYFN
+479 
-489 ISIKHQRYGFAE
+489 
-501 NLCLRNKNLIMPIK
+501 
-515 GMTELW
+515 
-521 KRTTIG
+521 
-527 YLMDKAQVMKDAKAM
+527 
-542 LEQSFTEIDMTVIE
+542 TVI
-556 KLEKAKVDDYEIY
+556 D
-569 INDIARINDVDMR
+569 
-582 GETVIAGFDILAG
+582 

-631 YEVDYKKDYLR
+631 YEVDYKKDYFR

-670 GIPKL
+670 GIPEL

-689 KDGIPSEFV
+689 KDGIPAEFV
-698 ENYQAALSSFSED
+698 ENYQTALSSFSED
-711 EQEIV
+711 EQEIG
-716 SDKVEHDV
+716 SDKVEHNV
-724 IVDSTGVYFLV
+724 IVDFTSVYFLV

>member
-24 NSELD
+24 NLELNS
-29 KGRRSVDL
+29 GRSGDL
-37 YKVAILGMVFITP
+37 YKVAISVMAFITP
-50 AAIFTVMAYGFTY
+50 AAIFTFMAYGFTY
-63 VLKVKMIYTVLAWIC
+63 VLKVKMIYAVLAWIC
-78 WGLFIF
+78 WGLFLF

-96 HKDYGSYFFYNS
+96 HKDYGSYFFYKS
-108 LMGLM
+108 LTEVM
-113 VCTCWAI
+113 VYICWII
-120 VSIMIGVYLV
+120 VSIMINVYLV
-130 RENTAKWETV
+130 RENTAKWEPV

-151 FDIPHNIKKLRHELA
+151 LDIPQTIKKWKYELA
-166 GKNEK
+166 GKSEE
-171 SIYYTDIIFGIV
+171 SIHYADIIFGIV
-183 FVALLIYNFKL
+183 FVALMIYNFKL
-194 STILSENSYEGM
+194 STILSECSSDGVFDG
-206 LEALL
+206 LL
-211 MNVIGKQGILFY
+211 MNVIGKQGILVSAY
-223 LYLVSDKMLLWHAK
+223 LMLDKLLLWHAK
-237 NYVLVSWYARKYPEE
+237 NYFLVSWYARKYPEE
-252 TRKYFNIPVTR
+252 TRKYFNILVTR

-294 YEIYLNDI
+294 YEIYKNDI
-302 ARINDE
+302 DRIKDK
-308 DMRGETVIA
+308 DMEGEKLLA
-317 GFDIAID
+317 GFD
-324 SKDVYLICTD
+324 
-334 KKMYPVYKDNTFNMS
+334 
-349 VPQISYEA
+349 
-357 LKWYDTDYKKDY
+357 
-369 LRISDGKLIT
+369 
-379 SFDWLKEKKKQAL
+379 
-392 ESILA
+392 
-397 EHGIPKLD
+397 
-405 RTLFEVPKHAEI
+405 
-417 KKDGIPA
+417 
-424 GFVEN
+424 
-429 YQAALS
+429 
-435 NFSEDEKEIK
+435 
-445 SSKIEHDILIYDNST
+445 
-460 YMLLT
+460 
-465 NKRLIFVF
+465 
-473 NEDDFG
+473 
-479 IPYIGVDYFN
+479 
-489 ISIKHQRYGFAE
+489 
-501 NLCLRNKNLIMPIK
+501 
-515 GMTELW
+515 
-521 KRTTIG
+521 
-527 YLMDKAQVMKDAKAM
+527 
-542 LEQSFTEIDMTVIE
+542 TVI
-556 KLEKAKVDDYEIY
+556 D
-569 INDIARINDVDMR
+569 
-582 GETVIAGFDILAG
+582 

-631 YEVDYKKDYLR
+631 YEVDYKKDYFR

-670 GIPKL
+670 GIPEL

>member
-29 KGRRSVDL
+29 KGRRSVDV

-63 VLKVKMIYTVLAWIC
+63 VLKVKMIYAVLAWIC
-78 WGLFIF
+78 WGLFLF

-108 LMGLM
+108 LMELM

-130 RENTAKWETV
+130 RENTAKWEPV

-151 FDIPHNIKKLRHELA
+151 LDIPQTIKKWKYELA
-166 GKNEK
+166 GKSEE
-171 SIYYTDIIFGIV
+171 SIHYADIIFGIV
-183 FVALLIYNFKL
+183 FVALMIYNFKL
-194 STILSENSYEGM
+194 STILSECSSDGVFEGI
-206 LEALL
+206 L

-237 NYVLVSWYARKYPEE
+237 NYFLVSWYARKYPEE
-252 TRKYFNIPVTR
+252 TRKYFNISVTR

-294 YEIYLNDI
+294 YKIYKNDI
-302 ARINDE
+302 DRIKDK
-308 DMRGETVIA
+308 DMEGEKLLA
-317 GFDIAID
+317 GFDTVID

-349 VPQISYEA
+349 VP
-357 LKWYDTDYKKDY
+357 K
-369 LRISDGKLIT
+369 
-379 SFDWLKEKKKQAL
+379 
-392 ESILA
+392 
-397 EHGIPKLD
+397 
-405 RTLFEVPKHAEI
+405 
-417 KKDGIPA
+417 
-424 GFVEN
+424 
-429 YQAALS
+429 
-435 NFSEDEKEIK
+435 
-445 SSKIEHDILIYDNST
+445 
-460 YMLLT
+460 
-465 NKRLIFVF
+465 
-473 NEDDFG
+473 
-479 IPYIGVDYFN
+479 
-489 ISIKHQRYGFAE
+489 
-501 NLCLRNKNLIMPIK
+501 
-515 GMTELW
+515 
-521 KRTTIG
+521 
-527 YLMDKAQVMKDAKAM
+527 
-542 LEQSFTEIDMTVIE
+542 
-556 KLEKAKVDDYEIY
+556 
-569 INDIARINDVDMR
+569 
-582 GETVIAGFDILAG
+582 
-595 SKDVYLICTD
+595 
-605 KKMYPVYKD
+605 
-614 NTFNMS
+614 
-620 VPQISYEALKW
+620 ISYEALKW
-631 YEVDYKKDYLR
+631 YEVDYKKDYFR

-670 GIPKL
+670 GIPEL

-689 KDGIPSEFV
+689 KDGIPAEFV
-698 ENYQAALSSFSED
+698 ENYQTALSSFSED
-711 EQEIV
+711 EEEIG
-716 SDKVEHDV
+716 SDKVEHNV
-724 IVDSTGVYFLV
+724 IVDFTSVYFLV

>member
-29 KGRRSVDL
+29 KGRRSVDV

-63 VLKVKMIYTVLAWIC
+63 VLKVKMIYAVLAWIC
-78 WGLFIF
+78 WGLFVF
-84 PYIIAIAAKFVR
+84 PCIVAIAAKFVR
-96 HKDYGSYFFYNS
+96 YKDYGSYFFYNS

-113 VCTCWAI
+113 FSICLCIATIPLSVC
-120 VSIMIGVYLV
+120 VV

-151 FDIPHNIKKLRHELA
+151 LDIPHKIKKLRHELA

-171 SIYYTDIIFGIV
+171 SINYADIIFGIV
-183 FVALLIYNFKL
+183 FVALMIYNFKL
-194 STILSENSYEGM
+194 STILSENSYKGM
-206 LEALL
+206 LEALID
-211 MNVIGKQGILFY
+211 NVVCKQGILFW
-223 LYLVSDKMLLWHAK
+223 LYLMSDKVLLYYAK
-237 NYVLVSWYARKYPEE
+237 NYFLVSWYTRKYPEE
-252 TRKYFNIPVTR
+252 TRKHFNIPVTR
-263 WYYSNELREKHGV
+263 WYYSNELREKHGADFADMSV
-276 DLATIPV
+276 IEKLE
-283 KEQLKGAKIDD
+283 KAKADD
-294 YEIYLNDI
+294 YEIYKNDI

-357 LKWYDTDYKKDY
+357 LKWY
-369 LRISDGKLIT
+369 
-379 SFDWLKEKKKQAL
+379 
-392 ESILA
+392 
-397 EHGIPKLD
+397 
-405 RTLFEVPKHAEI
+405 
-417 KKDGIPA
+417 
-424 GFVEN
+424 
-429 YQAALS
+429 
-435 NFSEDEKEIK
+435 
-445 SSKIEHDILIYDNST
+445 
-460 YMLLT
+460 
-465 NKRLIFVF
+465 
-473 NEDDFG
+473 
-479 IPYIGVDYFN
+479 
-489 ISIKHQRYGFAE
+489 
-501 NLCLRNKNLIMPIK
+501 
-515 GMTELW
+515 
-521 KRTTIG
+521 
-527 YLMDKAQVMKDAKAM
+527 
-542 LEQSFTEIDMTVIE
+542 
-556 KLEKAKVDDYEIY
+556 
-569 INDIARINDVDMR
+569 
-582 GETVIAGFDILAG
+582 
-595 SKDVYLICTD
+595 
-605 KKMYPVYKD
+605 
-614 NTFNMS
+614 
-620 VPQISYEALKW
+620 
-631 YEVDYKKDYLR
+631 EVDYKKDYFR

-670 GIPKL
+670 GVSKL

-689 KDGIPSEFV
+689 KDGIPAEFS

-805 NQSQKDALKG
+805 NQKEERCVEK
-815 GDVYD
+815 
-820 EC
+820 

>member
-1 MKQSLLNAD
+1 
-10 FKSALNIMNKKRFS
+10 MNKKRFS

-29 KGRRSVDL
+29 KGRRSVDV

-63 VLKVKMIYTVLAWIC
+63 VLKVKMIYAVLAWIC
-78 WGLFIF
+78 WGLFLF

-108 LMGLM
+108 LMELM

-130 RENTAKWETV
+130 RENTAKWEPV

-151 FDIPHNIKKLRHELA
+151 LDIPQTIKKWKYELA
-166 GKNEK
+166 GKSEE
-171 SIYYTDIIFGIV
+171 SIHYADIIFGIV
-183 FVALLIYNFKL
+183 FVALMIYNFKL
-194 STILSENSYEGM
+194 STILSECSSDGVFDGVFEG
-206 LEALL
+206 LL

-237 NYVLVSWYARKYPEE
+237 NYFLVSWYARKYPEE

-294 YEIYLNDI
+294 YEIY
-302 ARINDE
+302 
-308 DMRGETVIA
+308 
-317 GFDIAID
+317 
-324 SKDVYLICTD
+324 
-334 KKMYPVYKDNTFNMS
+334 
-349 VPQISYEA
+349 
-357 LKWYDTDYKKDY
+357 
-369 LRISDGKLIT
+369 
-379 SFDWLKEKKKQAL
+379 
-392 ESILA
+392 
-397 EHGIPKLD
+397 
-405 RTLFEVPKHAEI
+405 
-417 KKDGIPA
+417 
-424 GFVEN
+424 
-429 YQAALS
+429 
-435 NFSEDEKEIK
+435 
-445 SSKIEHDILIYDNST
+445 
-460 YMLLT
+460 
-465 NKRLIFVF
+465 
-473 NEDDFG
+473 
-479 IPYIGVDYFN
+479 
-489 ISIKHQRYGFAE
+489 
-501 NLCLRNKNLIMPIK
+501 
-515 GMTELW
+515 
-521 KRTTIG
+521 
-527 YLMDKAQVMKDAKAM
+527 
-542 LEQSFTEIDMTVIE
+542 
-556 KLEKAKVDDYEIY
+556 

-582 GETVIAGFDILAG
+582 GETVIAGFDISAG
-595 SKDVYLICTD
+595 SKNVYLICTD

-631 YEVDYKKDYLR
+631 YEVDYKKDYFR

-670 GIPKL
+670 GIPEL

-689 KDGIPSEFV
+689 KDGIPAEFV
-698 ENYQAALSSFSED
+698 ENYQTALSSFSED
-711 EQEIV
+711 EEEIG
-716 SDKVEHDV
+716 SDKVEHNV
-724 IVDSTGVYFLV
+724 IVDFTSVYFFV
-735 TNKRFIFVFGNDDF
+735 TNQRFIFVFGNDDF

-792 WKRITTKYLVDLI
+792 WERITTKYLVDLI

>member
-63 VLKVKMIYTVLAWIC
+63 VLKVKMIYAVLAWIC

-84 PYIIAIAAKFVR
+84 PYIIAIVAKFVR
-96 HKDYGSYFFYNS
+96 HKDYGSYFFYKS
-108 LMGLM
+108 LTEIM
-113 VCTCWAI
+113 VYICWDI
-120 VSIMIGVYLV
+120 VLIMISVYLV
-130 RENTAKWETV
+130 RENMAKWEPV
-140 FQTVIA
+140 FQTVIV
-146 LLCLI
+146 LICLI
-151 FDIPHNIKKLRHELA
+151 FDIPHNIKKWKHELT

-171 SIYYTDIIFGIV
+171 SINYADIIFGIV

-194 STILSENSYEGM
+194 STILSENSYKEM
-206 LEALL
+206 LEALIE
-211 MNVIGKQGILFY
+211 NVVFKQGILVNAY
-223 LYLVSDKMLLWHAK
+223 LMFDKLLLYYAK
-237 NYVLVSWYARKYPEE
+237 NYFLVSWYAKKYPEE
-252 TRKYFNIPVTR
+252 TRKHFNIPITK
-263 WYYSNELREKHGV
+263 WYYSNELREKHGADFADMSV
-276 DLATIPV
+276 IEKLENV
-283 KEQLKGAKIDD
+283 KADD
-294 YEIYLNDI
+294 YETYINDI

-308 DMRGETVIA
+308 DM
-317 GFDIAID
+317 
-324 SKDVYLICTD
+324 L
-334 KKMYPVYKDNTFNMS
+334 
-349 VPQISYEA
+349 
-357 LKWYDTDYKKDY
+357 
-369 LRISDGKLIT
+369 
-379 SFDWLKEKKKQAL
+379 
-392 ESILA
+392 
-397 EHGIPKLD
+397 
-405 RTLFEVPKHAEI
+405 
-417 KKDGIPA
+417 
-424 GFVEN
+424 
-429 YQAALS
+429 
-435 NFSEDEKEIK
+435 
-445 SSKIEHDILIYDNST
+445 
-460 YMLLT
+460 
-465 NKRLIFVF
+465 
-473 NEDDFG
+473 
-479 IPYIGVDYFN
+479 
-489 ISIKHQRYGFAE
+489 
-501 NLCLRNKNLIMPIK
+501 
-515 GMTELW
+515 
-521 KRTTIG
+521 
-527 YLMDKAQVMKDAKAM
+527 
-542 LEQSFTEIDMTVIE
+542 
-556 KLEKAKVDDYEIY
+556 
-569 INDIARINDVDMR
+569 
-582 GETVIAGFDILAG
+582 GETVIAGFDILVG

-631 YEVDYKKDYLR
+631 YEFDYKKDYFR

-662 LESILAEH
+662 LESIFAEH
-670 GIPKL
+670 GVSKL

-689 KDGIPSEFV
+689 KDGIPSEFS

-724 IVDSTGVYFLV
+724 IVDFTSVYFFV
-735 TNKRFIFVFGNDDF
+735 TNQRFIFVFGNDDF

-764 KQHYFFADNL
+764 KHHYFLADNL

-779 NDLFMPFSGTSET
+779 NDLFMPFLGTSET

>member
-29 KGRRSVDL
+29 KGRRSVDV

-63 VLKVKMIYTVLAWIC
+63 VLKVKMIYAVLAWIC
-78 WGLFIF
+78 WGLFLF

-108 LMGLM
+108 LMELM

-130 RENTAKWETV
+130 RENTAKWEPV

-151 FDIPHNIKKLRHELA
+151 LDIPQTIKKWKYELA
-166 GKNEK
+166 GKSEE
-171 SIYYTDIIFGIV
+171 SIHYADIIFGIV
-183 FVALLIYNFKL
+183 FVALMIYNFKL
-194 STILSENSYEGM
+194 STILSECSSDGVFDGVFEG
-206 LEALL
+206 LL

-237 NYVLVSWYARKYPEE
+237 NYFLVSWYARKYPEE

-294 YEIYLNDI
+294 YEIY
-302 ARINDE
+302 
-308 DMRGETVIA
+308 
-317 GFDIAID
+317 
-324 SKDVYLICTD
+324 
-334 KKMYPVYKDNTFNMS
+334 
-349 VPQISYEA
+349 
-357 LKWYDTDYKKDY
+357 
-369 LRISDGKLIT
+369 
-379 SFDWLKEKKKQAL
+379 
-392 ESILA
+392 
-397 EHGIPKLD
+397 
-405 RTLFEVPKHAEI
+405 
-417 KKDGIPA
+417 
-424 GFVEN
+424 
-429 YQAALS
+429 
-435 NFSEDEKEIK
+435 
-445 SSKIEHDILIYDNST
+445 
-460 YMLLT
+460 
-465 NKRLIFVF
+465 
-473 NEDDFG
+473 
-479 IPYIGVDYFN
+479 
-489 ISIKHQRYGFAE
+489 
-501 NLCLRNKNLIMPIK
+501 
-515 GMTELW
+515 
-521 KRTTIG
+521 
-527 YLMDKAQVMKDAKAM
+527 
-542 LEQSFTEIDMTVIE
+542 
-556 KLEKAKVDDYEIY
+556 

-582 GETVIAGFDILAG
+582 GETVIAGFDISAG
-595 SKDVYLICTD
+595 SKNVYLICTD

-631 YEVDYKKDYLR
+631 YEVDYKKDYFR

-670 GIPKL
+670 GIPEL

-711 EQEIV
+711 EEEIG

-724 IVDSTGVYFLV
+724 IVDNTGVYFLV

-779 NDLFMPFSGTSET
+779 NDLFIPFSGTSET
-792 WKRITTKYLVDLI
+792 WKRITTKYLVNLI
-805 NQSQKDALKG
+805 NKSQKDALKG
-815 GDVYD
+815 GMSMMNADRKDDVKD
-820 EC
+820 FVSFEQMRRQEAP

>member
-24 NSELD
+24 NSELE
-29 KGRRSVDL
+29 KGRSRDLSKLAISVM
-37 YKVAILGMVFITP
+37 AFITS
-50 AAIFTVMAYGFTY
+50 AFIFTFMAYGFTY
-63 VLKVKMIYTVLAWIC
+63 VLKVKMIYAVLAWIC
-78 WGLFIF
+78 WGLFVF
-84 PYIIAIAAKFVR
+84 PCIVAIAAKFVR
-96 HKDYGSYFFYNS
+96 YKDYGSYFFYNS

-113 VCTCWAI
+113 FSICLCIATIPLSVC
-120 VSIMIGVYLV
+120 VV

-151 FDIPHNIKKLRHELA
+151 LDIPHKIKKLRHELA

-171 SIYYTDIIFGIV
+171 SINYADIIFGIV
-183 FVALLIYNFKL
+183 FVALMIYNFKL
-194 STILSENSYEGM
+194 STILSENSYKEM
-206 LEALL
+206 LEALIE
-211 MNVIGKQGILFY
+211 NVVFKQGILVNAY
-223 LYLVSDKMLLWHAK
+223 LMFDKLLLYYAK
-237 NYVLVSWYARKYPEE
+237 NYFLVSWYAKKYPEE
-252 TRKYFNIPVTR
+252 TRKHFNIPITK
-263 WYYSNELREKHGV
+263 WYYSNELREKHGADFADMSV
-276 DLATIPV
+276 IEKLE
-283 KEQLKGAKIDD
+283 KAKADD
-294 YEIYLNDI
+294 YEIYKNDI

-324 SKDVYLICTD
+324 
-334 KKMYPVYKDNTFNMS
+334 
-349 VPQISYEA
+349 
-357 LKWYDTDYKKDY
+357 
-369 LRISDGKLIT
+369 
-379 SFDWLKEKKKQAL
+379 
-392 ESILA
+392 
-397 EHGIPKLD
+397 
-405 RTLFEVPKHAEI
+405 
-417 KKDGIPA
+417 
-424 GFVEN
+424 
-429 YQAALS
+429 
-435 NFSEDEKEIK
+435 
-445 SSKIEHDILIYDNST
+445 
-460 YMLLT
+460 
-465 NKRLIFVF
+465 
-473 NEDDFG
+473 
-479 IPYIGVDYFN
+479 
-489 ISIKHQRYGFAE
+489 
-501 NLCLRNKNLIMPIK
+501 
-515 GMTELW
+515 
-521 KRTTIG
+521 
-527 YLMDKAQVMKDAKAM
+527 
-542 LEQSFTEIDMTVIE
+542 
-556 KLEKAKVDDYEIY
+556 
-569 INDIARINDVDMR
+569 
-582 GETVIAGFDILAG
+582 

-670 GIPKL
+670 GVSKL

-689 KDGIPSEFV
+689 KDGIPAEFS

-805 NQSQKDALKG
+805 NQKEERCVEK
-815 GDVYD
+815 
-820 EC
+820 

>member
-29 KGRRSVDL
+29 KGRRSVDV

-63 VLKVKMIYTVLAWIC
+63 VLKVKMIYAVLAWIC
-78 WGLFIF
+78 WGLFLF

-108 LMGLM
+108 LMELM

-130 RENTAKWETV
+130 RENTAKWEPV

-151 FDIPHNIKKLRHELA
+151 LDIPQTIKKWKYELA
-166 GKNEK
+166 GKSEE
-171 SIYYTDIIFGIV
+171 SIHYADIIFGIV
-183 FVALLIYNFKL
+183 FVALMIYNFKL
-194 STILSENSYEGM
+194 STILSECSSDGVFDGVFEG
-206 LEALL
+206 LL

-237 NYVLVSWYARKYPEE
+237 NYFLVSWYARKYPEE

-357 LKWYDTDYKKDY
+357 LKWY
-369 LRISDGKLIT
+369 
-379 SFDWLKEKKKQAL
+379 
-392 ESILA
+392 
-397 EHGIPKLD
+397 
-405 RTLFEVPKHAEI
+405 
-417 KKDGIPA
+417 
-424 GFVEN
+424 
-429 YQAALS
+429 
-435 NFSEDEKEIK
+435 
-445 SSKIEHDILIYDNST
+445 
-460 YMLLT
+460 
-465 NKRLIFVF
+465 
-473 NEDDFG
+473 
-479 IPYIGVDYFN
+479 
-489 ISIKHQRYGFAE
+489 
-501 NLCLRNKNLIMPIK
+501 
-515 GMTELW
+515 
-521 KRTTIG
+521 
-527 YLMDKAQVMKDAKAM
+527 
-542 LEQSFTEIDMTVIE
+542 
-556 KLEKAKVDDYEIY
+556 
-569 INDIARINDVDMR
+569 
-582 GETVIAGFDILAG
+582 
-595 SKDVYLICTD
+595 
-605 KKMYPVYKD
+605 
-614 NTFNMS
+614 
-620 VPQISYEALKW
+620 
-631 YEVDYKKDYLR
+631 EVDYKKDYFR

-670 GIPKL
+670 GIPEL

-689 KDGIPSEFV
+689 KDGIPAEFV
-698 ENYQAALSSFSED
+698 ENYQTALSSFSED
-711 EQEIV
+711 EEEIG
-716 SDKVEHDV
+716 SDKVEHNV
-724 IVDSTGVYFLV
+724 IVDFTSVYFLV

>member
-24 NSELD
+24 NSELE
-29 KGRRSVDL
+29 KGRSRDLSKLAISVM
-37 YKVAILGMVFITP
+37 AFITS
-50 AAIFTVMAYGFTY
+50 AFIFTFMAYGFTY
-63 VLKVKMIYTVLAWIC
+63 VLKVKTIYAVLAWIC
-78 WGLFIF
+78 WGLFLF

-108 LMGLM
+108 LMELM

-130 RENTAKWETV
+130 RENTAKWEPV

-151 FDIPHNIKKLRHELA
+151 LDIPQTIKKWKYELA
-166 GKNEK
+166 GKSEE
-171 SIYYTDIIFGIV
+171 SIHYADIIFGIV
-183 FVALLIYNFKL
+183 FVALMIYNFKL
-194 STILSENSYEGM
+194 STILSECSSDGVFDGVFEG
-206 LEALL
+206 LL

-237 NYVLVSWYARKYPEE
+237 NYFLVSWYARKYPEE
-252 TRKYFNIPVTR
+252 TRKYFNISVTR

-294 YEIYLNDI
+294 YEIYKNDI
-302 ARINDE
+302 DRIKDK
-308 DMRGETVIA
+308 DMEGEKLLA
-317 GFDIAID
+317 GFDTVID

-349 VPQISYEA
+349 VP
-357 LKWYDTDYKKDY
+357 K
-369 LRISDGKLIT
+369 
-379 SFDWLKEKKKQAL
+379 
-392 ESILA
+392 
-397 EHGIPKLD
+397 
-405 RTLFEVPKHAEI
+405 
-417 KKDGIPA
+417 
-424 GFVEN
+424 
-429 YQAALS
+429 
-435 NFSEDEKEIK
+435 
-445 SSKIEHDILIYDNST
+445 
-460 YMLLT
+460 
-465 NKRLIFVF
+465 
-473 NEDDFG
+473 
-479 IPYIGVDYFN
+479 
-489 ISIKHQRYGFAE
+489 
-501 NLCLRNKNLIMPIK
+501 
-515 GMTELW
+515 
-521 KRTTIG
+521 
-527 YLMDKAQVMKDAKAM
+527 
-542 LEQSFTEIDMTVIE
+542 
-556 KLEKAKVDDYEIY
+556 
-569 INDIARINDVDMR
+569 
-582 GETVIAGFDILAG
+582 
-595 SKDVYLICTD
+595 
-605 KKMYPVYKD
+605 
-614 NTFNMS
+614 
-620 VPQISYEALKW
+620 ISYEALKW
-631 YEVDYKKDYLR
+631 YEVDYKKDYFR

-670 GIPKL
+670 GIPEL

-689 KDGIPSEFV
+689 KDGIPAEFV
-698 ENYQAALSSFSED
+698 ENYQTALSSFSED
-711 EQEIV
+711 EEEIG
-716 SDKVEHDV
+716 SDKVEHNV
-724 IVDSTGVYFLV
+724 IVDFTSVYFLV

>member
-29 KGRRSVDL
+29 KGRRSVDV

-63 VLKVKMIYTVLAWIC
+63 VLKVKMIYAVLAWIC
-78 WGLFIF
+78 WGLFLF

-108 LMGLM
+108 LMELM

-146 LLCLI
+146 LICLI

-171 SIYYTDIIFGIV
+171 SINYADIIFGIV
-183 FVALLIYNFKL
+183 FVALMIYNFKL

-237 NYVLVSWYARKYPEE
+237 NYFFVSWYARKYPEE

-294 YEIYLNDI
+294 YEIYINDI

-308 DMRGETVIA
+308 DMRGEKLLA
-317 GFDIAID
+317 GFD
-324 SKDVYLICTD
+324 
-334 KKMYPVYKDNTFNMS
+334 
-349 VPQISYEA
+349 
-357 LKWYDTDYKKDY
+357 
-369 LRISDGKLIT
+369 
-379 SFDWLKEKKKQAL
+379 
-392 ESILA
+392 
-397 EHGIPKLD
+397 
-405 RTLFEVPKHAEI
+405 
-417 KKDGIPA
+417 
-424 GFVEN
+424 
-429 YQAALS
+429 
-435 NFSEDEKEIK
+435 
-445 SSKIEHDILIYDNST
+445 
-460 YMLLT
+460 
-465 NKRLIFVF
+465 
-473 NEDDFG
+473 
-479 IPYIGVDYFN
+479 
-489 ISIKHQRYGFAE
+489 
-501 NLCLRNKNLIMPIK
+501 
-515 GMTELW
+515 
-521 KRTTIG
+521 
-527 YLMDKAQVMKDAKAM
+527 
-542 LEQSFTEIDMTVIE
+542 TVI
-556 KLEKAKVDDYEIY
+556 
-569 INDIARINDVDMR
+569 
-582 GETVIAGFDILAG
+582 G

-620 VPQISYEALKW
+620 VPQISYESLKW
-631 YEVDYKKDYLR
+631 YDTDYKKDYFR

-650 SFRDIKKNKKQT
+650 SFDWLKEKKKQA

-670 GIPKL
+670 GVSKL

-681 VPKHAEIK
+681 VPKHAETK
-689 KDGIPSEFV
+689 KDGIPAEFV
-698 ENYQAALSSFSED
+698 ENYQTVLSSFSED

-779 NDLFMPFSGTSET
+779 NDLFMPFLGTSET